1 MSKKFQRK
9 HRLFYDSIPQRNVQ
23 KIEGD
28 TLILRLLRKLT
39 LMFNVKSK
47 GRKTGRKFCLF
58 IGFSL
63 SVLSVIVIGGNYND
77 AQAKSYQAS
86 PTKLYVGQCDGL
98 CHSIHIKQM
107 KDNVRIYR
115 PADKT
120 PPRSGVIKPNKDYT
134 LFSLQRLIDVL
145 TGNPVKKKAHY
156 RW

>member
-9 HRLFYDSIPQRNVQ
+9 HILFYNSIPQRNVQ
-23 KIEGD
+23 KIESE
-28 TLILRLLRKLT
+28 TLLLRLLRKLKLT
-39 LMFNVKSK
+39 SGVKSK
-47 GRKTGRKFCLF
+47 GHKTGRNLCLF
-58 IGFSL
+58 IGLSL
-63 SVLSVIVIGGNYND
+63 SALCIVLLAGVHHSALAD
-77 AQAKSYQAS
+77 SHQAS
-86 PTKLYVGQCDGL
+86 PAKLNVGQCDGL
-98 CHSIHIKQM
+98 CHSIYIKQM
-107 KDNVRIYR
+107 RDNVRIYR

>member
-9 HRLFYDSIPQRNVQ
+9 HILFYDSIPHRNMQ
-23 KIEGD
+23 KIESE
-28 TLILRLLRKLT
+28 TLLLLLLRKLKLT
-39 LMFNVKSK
+39 SGVKSK
-47 GRKTGRKFCLF
+47 GHKTGRNLCLF
-58 IGFSL
+58 IGLILFAL
-63 SVLSVIVIGGNYND
+63 CIVLLAGVHHSALAD
-77 AQAKSYQAS
+77 SHQAS
-86 PTKLYVGQCDGL
+86 PAKLNVGQCDGL

-145 TGNPVKKKAHY
+145 TGNSVKKKAHY

>member
-9 HRLFYDSIPQRNVQ
+9 HILFYDSIPQRNVQ
-23 KIEGD
+23 KIESE
-28 TLILRLLRKLT
+28 TLHLRLLRKLKLT
-39 LMFNVKSK
+39 SGVKLK
-47 GRKTGRKFCLF
+47 GHKTGRNLCLF
-58 IGFSL
+58 IGLSL
-63 SVLSVIVIGGNYND
+63 SALCIVLLAGVHHSALADVH
-77 AQAKSYQAS
+77 QAS
-86 PTKLYVGQCDGL
+86 PAKLNVGQCDGL

-115 PADKT
+115 LADKT
-120 PPRSGVIKPNKDYT
+120 PLRSGVIKPNKDYT

>member
-9 HRLFYDSIPQRNVQ
+9 HILFYDSIPQRNVQ
-23 KIEGD
+23 KIGSE
-28 TLILRLLRKLT
+28 TLLLRLLRKLKLT
-39 LMFNVKSK
+39 SGVKSK
-47 GRKTGRKFCLF
+47 GQKTGRNLCLF
-58 IGFSL
+58 IGLSL
-63 SVLSVIVIGGNYND
+63 SALCIILLAGGHHSALAD
-77 AQAKSYQAS
+77 SHQAS
-86 PTKLYVGQCDGL
+86 PAKLNVGQCHGL

-134 LFSLQRLIDVL
+134 LFSLQRLIDVS

-156 RW
+156 CW

>member
-1 MSKKFQRK
+1 MRKKFQSK
-9 HRLFYDSIPQRNVQ
+9 HILFYNSIPQRNVQ
-23 KIEGD
+23 KIESE
-28 TLILRLLRKLT
+28 TLLLRLLRKLKLT
-39 LMFNVKSK
+39 SGVKSK
-47 GRKTGRKFCLF
+47 GYKTGRNLCLF
-58 IGFSL
+58 IGLIL
-63 SVLSVIVIGGNYND
+63 SALCIVLLAGVHHSALAN
-77 AQAKSYQAS
+77 SHQAS
-86 PTKLYVGQCDGL
+86 PAKLNVGQGDGL

-145 TGNPVKKKAHY
+145 RGNPVKMKAHY